1 MAIKDGIKTFRV
13 HVSQHYK
20 LLIPCGDIETAKKE
34 AWRQFGIDT
43 GYYHYGWI
51 SWHDFKNNVKVEEV

>member
-1 MAIKDGIKTFRV
+1 MVIKDGIKTFKV

-34 AWRQFGIDT
+34 AWQTFGIEPA
-43 GYYHYGWI
+43 YYHYGWAGWI
-51 SWHDFKNNVKVEEV
+51 DFKNNVKVEEV